1 MHHRINGKIIVP
13 FIIFFGAAC
22 RQTLKGKIIDGFNQ
36 YCFNDTGNCQLCLN
50 ALVSFEWD
58 KMYVFGSNAD
68 AGFISRTVGFDY
80 YGRMIPESFR
90 RIMFTWG
97 RHEVYEED
105 FNPFSYT
112 TSVVDF
118 KSISDSILKIRSYS
132 FTPEEAVFV
141 VKKEKI
147 SGSCKSCFLYELTN
161 AGKPAQLVIEYFLNE
176 PDNK

>member
-1 MHHRINGKIIVP
+1 MHHRVERIIIVL

-22 RQTLKGKIIDGFNQ
+22 RQTLKEKIIDGFSR

-50 ALVSFEWD
+50 AFVSFEWD

-80 YGRMIPESFR
+80 HGRMIPGSSR

-105 FNPFSYT
+105 YERLSYLA
-112 TSVVDF
+112 SVIDF
-118 KSISDSILKIRSYS
+118 KSIDDSTLKMRSYS
-132 FTPEEAVFV
+132 FTPEDAVFI
-141 VKKEKI
+141 VKREKI
-147 SGSCKSCFLYELTN
+147 LGSCKSCFLYELIN
-161 AGKPAQLVIEYFLNE
+161 AGKTAQDSF
-176 PDNK
+176 